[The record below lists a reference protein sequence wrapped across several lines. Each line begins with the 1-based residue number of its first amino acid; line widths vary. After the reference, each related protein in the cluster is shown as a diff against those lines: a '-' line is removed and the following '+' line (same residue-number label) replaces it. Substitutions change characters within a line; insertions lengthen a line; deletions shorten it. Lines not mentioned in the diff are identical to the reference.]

1 MRVLNEKAKPT
12 DGARWK
18 CRLLQKTKTKQR
30 KAFAL
35 IMFLFLRFYTIET
48 SAKRVIQASG
58 KMTDKSVSEK
68 SPVLQASTIELQFEF
83 DK

>member
-1 MRVLNEKAKPT
+1 MPIVAEDKDKAKKSF
-12 DGARWK
+12 R
-18 CRLLQKTKTKQR
+18 
-30 KAFAL
+30 FNNV
-35 IMFLFLRFYTIET
+35 FFLRFYTIET

>member
-1 MRVLNEKAKPT
+1 MPIVAEDKDKAKKSF
-12 DGARWK
+12 R
-18 CRLLQKTKTKQR
+18 
-30 KAFAL
+30 FNNV
-35 IMFLFLRFYTIET
+35 FFLRFYTIET

-58 KMTDKSVSEK
+58 KMTDQSVSELK

>member
-1 MRVLNEKAKPT
+1 MPIVAEDKDKAKKSF
-12 DGARWK
+12 R
-18 CRLLQKTKTKQR
+18 
-30 KAFAL
+30 FNNV
-35 IMFLFLRFYTIET
+35 FFFLRFYTIET

-58 KMTDKSVSEK
+58 KMTDKSVSELK

>member
-1 MRVLNEKAKPT
+1 MPIVAEDKDKAKKSF
-12 DGARWK
+12 R
-18 CRLLQKTKTKQR
+18 
-30 KAFAL
+30 FNNV
-35 IMFLFLRFYTIET
+35 FFFLRFYTIET

-58 KMTDKSVSEK
+58 KLTDKSVSEK